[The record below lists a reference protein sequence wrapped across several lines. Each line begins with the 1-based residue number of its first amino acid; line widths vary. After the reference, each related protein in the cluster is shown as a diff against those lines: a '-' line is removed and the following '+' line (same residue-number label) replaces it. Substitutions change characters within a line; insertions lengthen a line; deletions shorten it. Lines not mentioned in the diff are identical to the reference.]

1 MNATRAI
8 EMNHRI
14 GRIVFSLG
22 IGLIVA
28 IFAYRWIV
36 DPAPRAERVLQES
49 VVATSR
55 DLLVEKLAIGDI
67 EIVDAIAPDR
77 KVGKTYVYRADQ
89 GWEVSGYYRRSEN
102 DLWHPYLMLL
112 DGSTALIHLK
122 ISDGALLDRATD
134 DATLD
139 VLP

>member
-1 MNATRAI
+1 
-8 EMNHRI
+8 MNHRI

-134 DATLD
+134 DAALD

>member
-1 MNATRAI
+1 
-8 EMNHRI
+8 MNHRI

-49 VVATSR
+49 VVAISR

-134 DATLD
+134 DTALE

>member
-1 MNATRAI
+1 
-8 EMNHRI
+8 MNHRI

>member
-1 MNATRAI
+1 M
-8 EMNHRI
+8 
-14 GRIVFSLG
+14 
-22 IGLIVA
+22 
-28 IFAYRWIV
+28 
-36 DPAPRAERVLQES
+36 QES

-112 DGSTALIHLK
+112 DGSTSLIHLK

-134 DATLD
+134 DTALE

>member
-1 MNATRAI
+1 MNAKKTI
-8 EMNHRI
+8 DMNHGI

-22 IGLIVA
+22 IGLVVA

-36 DPAPRAERVLQES
+36 DPAPRAERELQES
-49 VVATSR
+49 IVAISR
-55 DLLVEKLAIGDI
+55 DLLVEKLAIGEI
-67 EIVDAIAPDR
+67 EIVDAIAPNR
-77 KVGKTYVYRADQ
+77 KIGKVYVYRANE
-89 GWEVSGYYRRSEN
+89 GWELSGYYRRNEN

-112 DGSTALIHLK
+112 DNSAALIHLK

-134 DATLD
+134 DIALE

>member
-1 MNATRAI
+1 
-8 EMNHRI
+8 MNHRI
-14 GRIVFSLG
+14 GRIVFGLG

-134 DATLD
+134 DTSLE

>member
-1 MNATRAI
+1 
-8 EMNHRI
+8 MNHRI

-36 DPAPRAERVLQES
+36 DPAPRAERELQES

-77 KVGKTYVYRADQ
+77 IVGKTYVYRADQ

-134 DATLD
+134 DTALD

>member
-1 MNATRAI
+1 
-8 EMNHRI
+8 MNHRI
-14 GRIVFSLG
+14 VRIVFGLG

-36 DPAPRAERVLQES
+36 DPAPRAERVLQEM

-134 DATLD
+134 DTALE

>member
-1 MNATRAI
+1 
-8 EMNHRI
+8 MNHRI
-14 GRIVFSLG
+14 GRIVFGLG

-36 DPAPRAERVLQES
+36 DPAPRAERELQES

-89 GWEVSGYYRRSEN
+89 GWEVSGYYRRSEI

-134 DATLD
+134 DTALE